1 MKRIVAFTVAVLLT
15 ALVAVNASAQ
25 DGGKVSKAKKLEAEK
40 IKGELFKEAP
50 IPYDTSTHTAWASGE
65 LQKEIGSKNK
75 DKKKIVMYVW
85 CEYGHDSP
93 STYWWQVKY
102 SLRAENKDTVGSGWH
117 EVGDLYALTYNL
129 AYKIGG
135 GSPTTK
141 SGNIGL
147 SGKSRVDWEVIV
159 SGDHAPAVPTFTT
172 NSFTGKRGGG
182 SSGIDLD
189 WP

>member
-1 MKRIVAFTVAVLLT
+1 MKRIVAVTVAALLT

-25 DGGKVSKAKKLEAEK
+25 DGGKVTNVKKAESQK
-40 IKGELFKEAP
+40 IKGELLKETP
-50 IPYDTSTHTAWASGE
+50 MPYDTSTHTAWASGE

-93 STYWWQVKY
+93 STYWWIVKY
-102 SLRAENKDTVGSGWH
+102 SLKAENKDIAGPGWH
-117 EVGDLYALTYNL
+117 EVGDLYALAYNL
-129 AYKIGG
+129 VYKIGG
-135 GSPTTK
+135 GSPITK
-141 SGNIGL
+141 SGYISL
-147 SGKSRVDWEVIV
+147 SGRSKVEWETIV
-159 SGDHAPAVPTFTT
+159 SGEHAPAVPTFTT